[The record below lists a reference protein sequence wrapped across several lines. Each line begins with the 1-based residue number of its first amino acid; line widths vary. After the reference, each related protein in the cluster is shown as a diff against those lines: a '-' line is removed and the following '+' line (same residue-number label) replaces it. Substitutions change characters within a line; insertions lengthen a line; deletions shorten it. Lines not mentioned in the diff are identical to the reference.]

1 MKFFFRRI
9 SVMLIFVFAALNV
22 FAGLINVTL
31 PYEFKEGVTSN
42 GFFYYETGLEFKASN
57 IEKSVYGGLKLY
69 YKEGYYPIIGID
81 ISGYENRLIELGR
94 ESRKCENEEMG
105 GQTMSLTLTNGEVI
119 STSFA
124 VIVDELKEEFKE
136 LDFANLSIQVPA
148 VNKLVSSFSG
158 FSLKSEEDKISHVI
172 HQLSTY
178 NIEKIVISGI
188 SLEVSTRSAPT
199 FRAMFEALDKKY
211 GENFLKEPSYN
222 TYTGPSATVKYIDT
236 EHNIY
241 QNGQKG
247 MYVKLNFDVEGMKG
261 KTGNCIAYFH
271 FKDGPALNDY
281 NNRYYTSDGKVAAS
295 EDFTPKWD
303 RSTFTDFRIF
313 IPYNELHLGSG
324 RSDLKVCV
332 EINDDNSNTIVSS
345 DWEYFYYTK

>member
-1 MKFFFRRI
+1 MKFLFRRI

-22 FAGLINVTL
+22 FAGLIDAAL
-31 PYEFKEGVTSN
+31 PYEFKERVDSDGSSC
-42 GFFYYETGLEFKASN
+42 YETGNEFKASN
-57 IEKSVYGGLKLY
+57 TEKYVGGGLILF
-69 YKEGYYPIIGID
+69 YKEGYRPIIGIS
-81 ISGYENRLIELGR
+81 IGGFENRLIELGR
-94 ESRKCENEEMG
+94 KSRKYENGVME

-119 STSFA
+119 STSSA
-124 VIVDELKEEFKE
+124 AITDVLNEKFKE
-136 LDFANLSIQVPA
+136 VDIASLNILGL
-148 VNKLVSSFSG
+148 VNELVSSSSG
-158 FSLKSEEDKISHVI
+158 FSLMSEEDKIRYVI
-172 HQLSTY
+172 HQLTTY

-188 SLEVSTRSAPT
+188 SFEVSTRSAPT
-199 FRAMFEALDKKY
+199 FRAMFEAINKKY
-211 GENFLKEPSYN
+211 GRNYLKEPSYN

-261 KTGNCIAYFH
+261 KTGSCIAYFH

>member
-31 PYEFKEGVTSN
+31 PYEFKEGVTSL
-42 GFFYYETGLEFKASN
+42 GASYCKTSLEFKALN
-57 IEKSVYGGLKLY
+57 TEKSVFGGLLLY
-69 YKEGYYPIIGID
+69 YWEDYYPFIGID

-94 ESRKCENEEMG
+94 KSRKYENGELV
-105 GQTMSLTLTNGEVI
+105 GQTISLTLTNGEVI

-124 VIVDELKEEFKE
+124 SIRETLKEEFKE
-136 LDFANLSIQVPA
+136 VDFITHLNIQVQ
-148 VNKLVSSFSG
+148 VSKLVSSNSG
-158 FSLKSEEDKISHVI
+158 FSLMSNEDKIRHVI
-172 HQLSTY
+172 HQLTTY

-199 FRAMFEALDKKY
+199 FRAMFETLDKKC
-211 GENFLKEPSYN
+211 GKNFLKEPSYN

-261 KTGNCIAYFH
+261 KTGSCIAYFH

>member
-31 PYEFKEGVTSN
+31 PYEFKEGVNSVGASYCKTS
-42 GFFYYETGLEFKASN
+42 LEFKASN
-57 IEKSVYGGLKLY
+57 TEKSVFGGLLLY
-69 YKEGYYPIIGID
+69 YWEDYYPIIGIN
-81 ISGYENRLIELGR
+81 ILGYENRLIELGR
-94 ESRKCENEEMG
+94 ESRKYENGELV
-105 GQTMSLTLTNGEVI
+105 GQTISLTLTNGEVI

-124 VIVDELKEEFKE
+124 GIKETLKEEFKE
-136 LDFANLSIQVPA
+136 VDFITYLNIQVQ
-148 VNKLVSSFSG
+148 VSKLVSSSSG
-158 FSLKSEEDKISHVI
+158 FSLMSNEDKINYVT
-172 HQLSTY
+172 HQLTTF

-199 FRAMFEALDKKY
+199 FRAMFETLDKKCGKNY
-211 GENFLKEPSYN
+211 LKEPSYN

-261 KTGNCIAYFH
+261 KTGSCIAYFH